1 MRDIEHFLAPIPS
14 FNTKPAPFQIEA
26 FGWYLHEMKGLEHFS
41 TGDIRQCFEAVHLP
55 QPPNIAA
62 SLAKILEKRPA
73 RAIRNAKGY
82 KLASAARFDM
92 AKILPVR
99 ASAVS
104 TTALLNDL
112 LGKITHSTHKVF
124 LNEALICFK
133 NHAYRAAIVMAW
145 NLTYSHVIDRIFNNH
160 LAAFNSQ
167 RMKVYP
173 KLPEVTKLADFED
186 YGERQVIEICRGAR
200 IFDATV
206 CKTLT
211 ERLNRRN
218 SAAHPSSATFLAVQ
232 AEDMITDLINN
243 VLLNPNV

>member
-1 MRDIEHFLAPIPS
+1 MKDLQHFITPIPG
-14 FNTKPAPFQIEA
+14 FNARSAPFQIEA
-26 FGWYLHEMKGLEHFS
+26 FGWYLHEVKGLEHFS
-41 TGDIRQCFEAVHLP
+41 TGDIRRCFEEVHLP
-55 QPPNIAA
+55 PPPNIAA

-82 KLASAARFDM
+82 KLASTARSEM
-92 AKILPVR
+92 EKLLPVR
-99 ASAVS
+99 TSTVS

-112 LGKITHSTHKVF
+112 LGKVTNPAHKVF
-124 LNEALICFK
+124 LNEALVCFK

-145 NLTYSHVIDRIFNNH
+145 NLTYSHVLDRIFNNH
-160 LAAFNSQ
+160 LATFNPQ
-167 RMKVYP
+167 RSKVHP
-173 KLPEVTKLADFED
+173 KLPEVTKMTDFED

-218 SAAHPSSATFLAVQ
+218 SAAHPSSAIFLAVQ
-232 AEDMITDLINN
+232 AEDMITDLVNN